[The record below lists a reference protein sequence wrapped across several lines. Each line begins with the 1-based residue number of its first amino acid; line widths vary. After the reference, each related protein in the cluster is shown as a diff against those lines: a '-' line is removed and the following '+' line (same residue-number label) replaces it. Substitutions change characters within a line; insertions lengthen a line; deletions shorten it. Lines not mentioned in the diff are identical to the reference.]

1 MISRPRRI
9 IVPQYAPPRN
19 LTVMAAAELVGE
31 PRRAV
36 AAQLIDLAVRRA
48 IEISRPVEPNRRRM
62 FDIRV
67 MTDPS
72 ELRPDEAALV
82 RAVLVPTS
90 ARVGDS
96 VTIARRTE
104 RGRAER
110 IRDAH
115 RQAAARLVV
124 GGFATQA
131 PWIQRIWRRTPLTPT
146 AAAEPL
152 IDHLWGLRD
161 YLDLAEKDRLAF
173 LQSPEGALRREALDG
188 RSVFQLNERLL
199 PYAVIFGMQDRW
211 ARELELTAE
220 QSASIGA
227 VDVDALAVLDVL
239 DGLSTLAD
247 AADALDGLGSFFGGL
262 GDALANIDL
271 DIPFDIGL

>member
-1 MISRPRRI
+1 MISRPRPI

-19 LTVMAAAELVGE
+19 LSVMAAAELVGE

-48 IEISRPVEPNRRRM
+48 IEIARPAEPSRRRM
-62 FDIRV
+62 FDVRV
-67 MTDPS
+67 LVDPS
-72 ELRPDEAALV
+72 ELPPDEAALV

-96 VTIARRTE
+96 VMIARRTE
-104 RGRAER
+104 RRRAER

-115 RQAAARLVV
+115 RQVAARLVV
-124 GGFATQA
+124 SGFAVQA
-131 PWIQRIWRRTPLTPT
+131 PWIQRIWRRTPLIAT
-146 AAAEPL
+146 AAAEPI

-173 LQSPEGALRREALDG
+173 LQSPEGALRREDLDG
-188 RSVFQLNERLL
+188 RSVFRLNERLL

-227 VDVDALAVLDVL
+227 VDVDALAMLDLL
-239 DGLSTLAD
+239 DGLTTLAD

-262 GDALANIDL
+262 GDALSNIDI
-271 DIPFDIGL
+271 DIPFDIG